1 MTPRSNKI
9 FAYICALI
17 FIACFCPRSFAF
29 VLQGPHILELMA
41 EKMGQAESL
50 YITQKVAFYN
60 VSPTPET
67 GEAAALVEDE
77 ETVTI
82 EEDIEAYR
90 EDPDADNLAAPTEY
104 EPQTTIVE
112 MEESLR
118 YLFPE
123 AFRSDI
129 ITDDNQRIH
138 LYVNGEALTIIGGA
152 SRAVP
157 QTWFDIYKD
166 LLLIRSRPELAERLT
181 HLKVDLSVSSL
192 GRFEEHIY
200 FVIGAQYPD
209 ESSNQVWVDQ
219 DNFQPFRWIISPG
232 AGGFQ
237 TGIMEVRYLDWWKF
251 ENNFWY
257 PMRIEFYQDNVLVRE
272 MKVQRYEVNASIS
285 RDLFDIEHLRSIYPQ
300 ASPVL
305 SDTDDSEP
313 VSDVQEAIEEF
324 SKMFE

>member
-1 MTPRSNKI
+1 
-9 FAYICALI
+9 
-17 FIACFCPRSFAF
+17 
-29 VLQGPHILELMA
+29 MA
-41 EKMGQAESL
+41 EIMGQAESL

-67 GEAAALVEDE
+67 GEAASLVEDE

-82 EEDIEAYR
+82 EENIEAYR
-90 EDPDADNLAAPTEY
+90 EDPDADNLPAPTEH

-157 QTWFDIYKD
+157 QTRFDIYKD

-181 HLKVDLSVSSL
+181 HLNVDLSVSSL

-285 RDLFDIEHLRSIYPQ
+285 RDLFDIKQLRSIYPQ